1 MSFVKRRIDVTISLG
16 EGQFGE
22 QQGPN
27 VTLRGYR
34 VQTAIVGYNGD
45 AQTQMQ
51 LRIYGLKPEMV
62 NKLTTVGP
70 VLSQRRGKNRI
81 LVEVGEGDAALSV
94 AYQGMIDQAWADYNQ
109 APEVVFYVTAL
120 AQASAALKVVPPRSY
135 RATVRIEDVAREM
148 ATSLGL
154 AFEGNGVQGS
164 LASPYF
170 SGTAIDQLR
179 ALARAGRFNY
189 TIEGSTL
196 AIWPWDGSRQN
207 DAILLDPALNMV
219 GYPAFTG
226 GGIMARVLYDP
237 RLGVGKKV
245 QIISVNEPA
254 HGEWT
259 VVSLSHTLDAE
270 IPNGSWISEIMCI
283 RGFNG

>member
-51 LRIYGLKPEMV
+51 LRIYGLKPEMI

-81 LVEVGEGDAALSV
+81 LVEVGEGNAALSV

-120 AQASAALKVVPPRSY
+120 AQASAALKVVPSRSY
-135 RATVRIEDVAREM
+135 RATVRIADVAREM
-148 ATSLGL
+148 ASGMGL
-154 AFEGNGVQGS
+154 AFEGNGVEGS

-179 ALARAGRFNY
+179 ALAKAGRFNY
-189 TIEGSTL
+189 AIEGGTL
-196 AIWPWDGSRQN
+196 AIWPWDGSRQG
-207 DAILLDPALNMV
+207 DAIVLDPGINMV
-219 GYPAFTG
+219 GYPSFTG
-226 GGIMARVLYDP
+226 GGIVARCLYDP

-245 QIISVNEPA
+245 QIRSVNEPA

-259 VVSLSHTLDAE
+259 IVSLSHSLEAE
-270 IPNGSWISEIMCI
+270 VPNGAWLSEIMCI
-283 RGFNG
+283 REFNG

>member
-51 LRIYGLKPEMV
+51 LRVYGLKPDMV

-179 ALARAGRFNY
+179 ALATAGRFNY